1 MEERIEQAKHNIAIL
16 VENILY
22 STILALNG
30 DVLDGISIKS
40 KDNEMAIDAFAQ
52 ECIKRYPELTP
63 EQIREHTIYVLNKT
77 IENAIKMKEDI
88 ER

>member
-1 MEERIEQAKHNIAIL
+1 MEEKVEQAKHDIAIL

-30 DVLDGISIKS
+30 DTLDGISIKS
-40 KDNEMAIDAFAQ
+40 EENEKAIDAFAQ
-52 ECIKRYPELTP
+52 ECIKRYPELTLQ
-63 EQIREHTIYVLNKT
+63 QIKEHATHVLNET
-77 IENAIKMKEDI
+77 IKFAIKAKEDR